1 MTRLEVLFLLHNF
14 SQCGLFFFGRWE
26 NFVSIFSR
34 RFLCS
39 PDWKKTTIRRI
50 AVREAGI
57 SRHNGGPPTP
67 KIPRTITATIVW
79 RCLRGALN
87 WASIMPRESLGQL
100 YVRSLLSVSAVNK
113 QLNLLSSS
121 NF

>member
-57 SRHNGGPPTP
+57 SRQNGGPPTP
-67 KIPRTITATIVW
+67 KIPRTITATIVL
-79 RCLRGALN
+79 RCLRVALN
-87 WASIMPRESLGQL
+87 QFFPTVPTFAVRETASLGIMGAPR
-100 YVRSLLSVSAVNK
+100 VPP
-113 QLNLLSSS
+113 LNP
-121 NF
+121 

>member
-14 SQCGLFFFGRWE
+14 SQCGLFFFGRFFFFDGF
-26 NFVSIFSR
+26 FV
-34 RFLCS
+34 LQTG
-39 PDWKKTTIRRI
+39 KKTTIRRI

-67 KIPRTITATIVW
+67 KIPRTIAATIVW